1 MESPRGVPVK
11 TILKKYCTFTGEC
24 PWRNLISI
32 KLLCSF
38 KEITLPYGCF
48 PVNLLHFF
56 RTPFLWTPLDGCF
69 WAFWATSRLLLFIR
83 APLEECFWNYIK
95 KIKFRECQHFR
106 NAVFQYFSIANN
118 SYSVKSIHIWR
129 FFWSVFG
136 HFSRSKYNTFNPFL
150 PNVPFWSHV
159 KTGNMKTTTFFECTF
174 RTMKGFV
181 RRYFEGHFR
190 RQYQDVQNRN

>member
-11 TILKKYCTFTGEC
+11 TILKKCCTFTGEC

-48 PVNLLHFF
+48 LVNLLHFF

-129 FFWSVFG
+129 FFWSVF
-136 HFSRSKYNTFNPFL
+136 SRIWIEYGDLLHKPPYSVRMRENTDQKKLRIWTLFTQ
-150 PNVPFWSHV
+150 W
-159 KTGNMKTTTFFECTF
+159 TWA
-174 RTMKGFV
+174 
-181 RRYFEGHFR
+181 
-190 RQYQDVQNRN
+190 